1 MTQDEMLAFFA
12 SMQQPQSMV
21 QNQIDMTGRGSGDQR
36 TNLNQF
42 GNVYQNYR
50 PMVQLTDEE
59 RDYYDQLGN
68 GNALGAYMRSIDPQQ
83 LEERGIDLDNAMF
96 DLPSRKFTE
105 KELEFLDQQ
114 GVAAEG
120 GNVGILNI
128 DSQPVQDLLS
138 QMEDTRYMT
147 DEQRKQGGTIPRDN
161 VPGGITDEQRREGG
175 KLPKEQEEKE
185 GFFKRVWNKFTD
197 PNSTAPRNLLD
208 FGQAMIANS
217 EGEGD
222 NFMKVLGQ
230 SVGDTIDKAD
240 ARKIAALDSAKADS
254 KAKLDRASTL
264 SDIYKNTVE
273 TYTTEQETM
282 QNGIPTTVNV
292 TDWDAVAK
300 SLRSLDNSGDYFSD
314 EYLANMVANQI
325 GMPEYD
331 EDNKSYNIT
340 APVNDK
346 GEFKAAQEIAAIIEM
361 NPGVKLGELNITL
374 GNKTIS
380 IADYYKGLGIDVD
393 EEEFV
398 KKSGKRDASF
408 YSDLYNRG

>member
-217 EGEGD
+217 EGAGD

-393 EEEFV
+393 EEEFE

>member
-42 GNVYQNYR
+42 GNVYQNYK

-83 LEERGIDLDNAMF
+83 LRERGIDLDNAMF

-105 KELEFLDQQ
+105 KELEFLDQK

-120 GNVGILNI
+120 GNVGILNV
-128 DSQPVQDLLS
+128 DSKPVQDLLA
-138 QMEDTRYMT
+138 QMEDTNMT
-147 DEQRKQGGTIPRDN
+147 DEQRKQGGTIPREN
-161 VPGGITDEQRREGG
+161 VPGGITDEQRKHGG
-175 KLPKEQEEKE
+175 KLPEEKNEKE
-185 GFFKRVWNKFTD
+185 GFFKKVWNKFTD

-217 EGEGD
+217 EGAGD

-240 ARKIAALDSAKADS
+240 ARKIAALDSAKSDS

-273 TYTTEQETM
+273 TYTSDFEDMMGNKST
-282 QNGIPTTVNV
+282 V

-300 SLRSLDNSGDYFSD
+300 SLRSLDNNGDYFSD

-331 EDNKSYNIT
+331 ADNKSYNIT

-346 GEFKAAQEIAAIIEM
+346 GEFQAAQEIASIIEM

-408 YSDLYNRG
+408 YSDLYNKG

>member
-12 SMQQPQSMV
+12 AMQQPQSMV

-42 GNVYQNYR
+42 GNVYQNYK

-68 GNALGAYMRSIDPQQ
+68 GNALGAYMRSVDPQQ

-105 KELEFLDQQ
+105 KELEFLDEQ

-161 VPGGITDEQRREGG
+161 VPGSMTDEQRREGG

-217 EGEGD
+217 EGAGD

-240 ARKIAALDSAKADS
+240 ARKIAALDSAKADAKS
-254 KAKLDRASTL
+254 KLDRASTL

-282 QNGIPTTVNV
+282 QNGLPTTTNV

-300 SLRSLDNSGDYFSD
+300 SLRSLDTDGDYFSD

-331 EDNKSYNIT
+331 ADNKSYNIT

-346 GEFKAAQEIAAIIEM
+346 GEFQAAQEIAAIIEM

-393 EEEFV
+393 EEEFE